1 MAGIY
6 VGEICTGKK
15 IEPGYMK
22 GTAEAIDWA
31 TDECDVDI
39 ISMSIAKEEV
49 TGSGL
54 VDKGAICGHAFML
67 LEPGR
72 SSAGSSATRGPRVDD
87 TSFPDLDLFD
97 NTKWLHGAGILDQPE
112 RYDDP
117 PTLQYFPNDGGE
129 AMEHGHH
136 LQINAEEPLSEKRLR
151 SGSFFVDP

>member
-1 MAGIY
+1 
-6 VGEICTGKK
+6 
-15 IEPGYMK
+15 
-22 GTAEAIDWA
+22 
-31 TDECDVDI
+31 
-39 ISMSIAKEEV
+39 MSIAKEEV

-67 LEPGR
+67 LEPGH
-72 SSAGSSATRGPRVDD
+72 D

-97 NTKWLHGAGILDQPE
+97 NSEWLYGAGILDQPE

-129 AMEHGHH
+129 VMEHGHH
-136 LQINAEEPLSEKRLR
+136 LQTNAEEPLFEKRLR